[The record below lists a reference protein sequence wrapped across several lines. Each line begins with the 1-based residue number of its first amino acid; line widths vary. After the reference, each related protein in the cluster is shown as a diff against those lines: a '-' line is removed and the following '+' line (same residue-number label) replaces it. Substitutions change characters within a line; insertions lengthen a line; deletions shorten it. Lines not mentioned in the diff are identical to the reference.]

1 MMKLLVEVK
10 LNNSHIP
17 NDPRQKQIIK
27 MTQYGL
33 CPTVPRSPLYRDD
46 AFLLRCMSCAN
57 LILGTN
63 IAYSVLKFNMA
74 EFLRMYS
81 KKTSGVSADMI
92 RLLLCEVSATV
103 LKRVSA
109 DMHSY
114 MSEKT
119 DIKAHDTEW
128 KW

>member
-10 LNNSHIP
+10 LNNSNIP
-17 NDPRQKQIIK
+17 NDPRQNQIIK

-63 IAYSVLKFNMA
+63 IAYYVLKF
-74 EFLRMYS
+74 YY
-81 KKTSGVSADMI
+81 G
-92 RLLLCEVSATV
+92 
-103 LKRVSA
+103 RVSA
-109 DMHSY
+109 YVLKENFWSFCGYDQ
-114 MSEKT
+114 T
-119 DIKAHDTEW
+119 TPL
-128 KW
+128 